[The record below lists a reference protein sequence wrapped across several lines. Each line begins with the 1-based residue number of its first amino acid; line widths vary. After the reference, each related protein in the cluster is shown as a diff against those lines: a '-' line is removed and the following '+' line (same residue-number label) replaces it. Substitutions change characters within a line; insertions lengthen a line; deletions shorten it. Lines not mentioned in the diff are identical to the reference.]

1 MTRLIA
7 SLQHTI
13 KPMDK
18 LVSIRGAIT
27 VNENS
32 VKEIKVA
39 TKSLVGE
46 IFKQNKL
53 DQPGIINI
61 IFTVTEDL
69 DAINPATVTREQFK
83 LDSTAMLCVQEMKMK
98 NGLPKC
104 IRVLINAYTNISK
117 DKIKHVYLGNAESLR
132 TDLGKSIS

>member
-1 MTRLIA
+1 MEL
-7 SLQHTI
+7 SESFTI
-13 KPMDK
+13 NI
-18 LVSIRGAIT
+18 S
-27 VNENS
+27 
-32 VKEIKVA
+32 
-39 TKSLVGE
+39 E

-117 DKIKHVYLGNAESLR
+117 DKIKHVYLGDAESLR